1 MSGWG
6 LGIGNWKMGIGL
18 HQKLFTISQFLIPIL
33 LLGGCSSFVAEEPP
47 SSDSTMV
54 EVLIELHLARARQ
67 NIQQDLSPAVRDDIL
82 KAYGL
87 SEEQFRENMA
97 RYAEHPEAFVD
108 LYTRMMD
115 RLAAE
120 RSTVE
125 PPAMD
130 KGLDVLS
137 DSLGN

>member
-1 MSGWG
+1 
-6 LGIGNWKMGIGL
+6 
-18 HQKLFTISQFLIPIL
+18 
-33 LLGGCSSFVAEEPP
+33 
-47 SSDSTMV
+47 MV